1 MVIKA
6 SIRYNSLKS
15 HKGMKNTGECLVVR
29 IYFGGDRDG
38 KGVEVGLQL

>member
-6 SIRYNSLKS
+6 SIRYNSLKA

-29 IYFGGDRDG
+29 IYISEEIKMA
-38 KGVEVGLQL
+38 KG